1 MGGFYATAKTAQI
14 EFKGWFGFRLG
25 MDEVSV
31 LEIATI
37 CLIFCL
43 IVERFF
49 SRRNTSDR
57 FDDIVEGLGV
67 FANEMIS
74 RTEKLTEMANQMP
87 EISLHNHNPIESIL
101 NAIMKMRGVNL
112 QNENITS
119 PRGLDGRYAATPE
132 DSETPPQWEEID
144 VID

>member
-25 MDEVSV
+25 MDEVTV
-31 LEIATI
+31 LDLATI

-43 IVERFF
+43 IVERMF

-112 QNENITS
+112 QDDNLTNR
-119 PRGLDGRYAATPE
+119 RGADGRYAATPE
-132 DSETPPQWEEID
+132 IETTTPQWEEVD
-144 VID
+144 